1 MRKVNIFAFADEA
14 GERIDAQIVAM
25 QRNGLQGLE
34 IRNVDGENVSK
45 ISLEKAREVRAKL
58 DDVGLITWSIGSPI
72 GKIDIETG
80 DFAAHMDTLRHT
92 LEVANI
98 LDAKNLRMFSF
109 FIPKGKNP
117 EDYKDEVFERLAK
130 MVEAAEDS
138 GVALCHENEKGI
150 YGDMAVRCLEILKA
164 FPQIKG
170 VFDPANFIQCGQDTL
185 EGWKMLKDY
194 IHYMHI
200 KDAMADGSVV
210 PSGHGAGNVKTIA
223 ADFIA
228 AGGRDFTIEP
238 HLKTFKGLSDLER
251 AGEASKVGHKFIYD
265 SADAAF
271 DAACSAFKAIVEE
284 V

>member
-58 DDVGLITWSIGSPI
+58 DDAGLITWSIGSPI

-98 LDAKNLRMFSF
+98 LGAKNLRMFSF

-130 MVEAAEDS
+130 MVAAAEGS

-210 PSGHGAGNVKTIA
+210 PSGHGAGNVKAIA

-271 DAACSAFKAIVEE
+271 DAACSAFKTIVEE